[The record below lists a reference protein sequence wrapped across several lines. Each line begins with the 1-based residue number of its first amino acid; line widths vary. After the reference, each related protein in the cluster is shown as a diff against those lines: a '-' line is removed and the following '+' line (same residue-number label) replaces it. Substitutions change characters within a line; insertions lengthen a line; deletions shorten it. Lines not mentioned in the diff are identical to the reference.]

1 MSKFHFNDGEI
12 EAPENW
18 DDRSVLALSFPA
30 GSKKPE
36 ASLAI
41 TRDPAAKNHP
51 HLAAYVDHQMVDLV
65 KTCPRFELID
75 RKTIEIDGS
84 PAQQLDFK
92 WRAPDGSTVQQRQ
105 AIVLV
110 ESGVALTLTAT
121 VEQKRFAEHAD
132 SFQNVI
138 GSLRIRR

>member
-1 MSKFHFNDGEI
+1 
-12 EAPENW
+12 
-18 DDRSVLALSFPA
+18 
-30 GSKKPE
+30 
-36 ASLAI
+36 
-41 TRDPAAKNHP
+41 
-51 HLAAYVDHQMVDLV
+51 MVDLV

-110 ESGVALTLTAT
+110 ESGVAAHSHGN
-121 VEQKRFAEHAD
+121 RRAEA
-132 SFQNVI
+132 
-138 GSLRIRR
+138 IRRARGQFPECDRELANPPVGKLCPLLKRKASRTID